1 MTISELCVR
10 RPVFTTMLITLP
22 VVLGAL
28 AYARMGVDLFPNV
41 DLPIVTV
48 TTTRAGTSVE
58 EMETGVTKRI
68 EDVVNTISGVDE
80 LRSTTKE
87 GISAVSIV
95 FLLEKNRDVAQQE
108 VQGKINTI
116 LSQPPAGTDAP
127 IIDKFDVDAS
137 PVMTIAVSGKRTMR
151 EITEIADKQVKDS
164 LSSLSGVGSV
174 ILVGG
179 RKRAVQ
185 VTVDARKLEAYHLSI
200 EQLRQA

>member
-48 TTTRAGTSVE
+48 TPTRAGTSVE

-68 EDVVNTISGVDE
+68 EDAVNTVSGIDE

-87 GISAVSIV
+87 GISTVIV
-95 FLLEKNRDVAQQE
+95 QFVLEKNRDVAQQE
-108 VQGKINTI
+108 VQGKVNTI
-116 LSQPPAGTDAP
+116 LSQLPTGTDTP
-127 IIDKFDVDAS
+127 IVDKFDLDSS
-137 PVMTIAVSGKRTMR
+137 PVMTVAVSGKRTLR
-151 EITEIADKQVKDS
+151 EVTEIADKQ
-164 LSSLSGVGSV
+164 
-174 ILVGG
+174 
-179 RKRAVQ
+179 
-185 VTVDARKLEAYHLSI
+185 
-200 EQLRQA
+200 

>member
-58 EMETGVTKRI
+58 EMETGVAKRI
-68 EDVVNTISGVDE
+68 EEVVNTISGIDE

-87 GISAVSIV
+87 GLSSVVIQFV
-95 FLLEKNRDVAQQE
+95 LEKNRDVAQQE
-108 VQGKINTI
+108 VQGKINTV
-116 LSQPPAGTDAP
+116 LSQLPAGTETP
-127 IIDKFDVDAS
+127 IIDKFDVDAT
-137 PVMTIAVSGKRTMR
+137 PVMTIAISGTRDMK
-151 EITEIADKQVKDS
+151 ELTEIADK
-164 LSSLSGVGSV
+164 
-174 ILVGG
+174 
-179 RKRAVQ
+179 
-185 VTVDARKLEAYHLSI
+185 
-200 EQLRQA
+200 